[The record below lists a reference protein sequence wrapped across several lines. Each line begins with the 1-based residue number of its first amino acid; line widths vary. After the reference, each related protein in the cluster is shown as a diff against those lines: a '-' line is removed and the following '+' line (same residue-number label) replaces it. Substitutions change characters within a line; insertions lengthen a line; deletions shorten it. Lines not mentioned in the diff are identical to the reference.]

1 MTTTKSVRIKRGPAA
16 RAARLPPTSTLRKQS
31 GLKSRRRTTRST
43 KKKAE
48 KADAKRCR
56 CYARVE
62 KVLAKHYPHIKLDPV
77 FVFGRGRTET
87 CFRIATEK
95 EKGSR
100 KSNVAI
106 TPSFCPFCGVRTTPE
121 GEDLLA
127 SFDGMTIKKR
137 TPL

>member
-1 MTTTKSVRIKRGPAA
+1 MATTKSVRIQRGPAA
-16 RAARLPPTSTLRKQS
+16 RAARLPPTSMLRKQS
-31 GLKSRRRTTRST
+31 GAKKAS
-43 KKKAE
+43 KKKAK
-48 KADAKRCR
+48 KADAKPKRCR

-106 TPSFCPFCGVRTTPE
+106 TPSYCPFCGVRTTPD

-127 SFDGMTIKKR
+127 AFDGMTIKKR
-137 TPL
+137 DARVASP